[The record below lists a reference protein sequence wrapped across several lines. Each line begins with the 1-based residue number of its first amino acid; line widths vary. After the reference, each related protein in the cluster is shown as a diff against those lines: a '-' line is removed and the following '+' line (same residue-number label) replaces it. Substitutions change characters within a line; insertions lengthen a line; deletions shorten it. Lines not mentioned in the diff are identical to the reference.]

1 MLVSFI
7 QTLVMSLSIRDIY
20 QMMLDISLPFS
31 ASTLLVGQQEG
42 HPACKK
48 LGFGW
53 FINGDDLT
61 WSFARLMAPSVTTT
75 SISLAPIISSM
86 ETFWY
91 QLMLVHLENGR

>member
-1 MLVSFI
+1 
-7 QTLVMSLSIRDIY
+7 
-20 QMMLDISLPFS
+20 MMLDISLPFS